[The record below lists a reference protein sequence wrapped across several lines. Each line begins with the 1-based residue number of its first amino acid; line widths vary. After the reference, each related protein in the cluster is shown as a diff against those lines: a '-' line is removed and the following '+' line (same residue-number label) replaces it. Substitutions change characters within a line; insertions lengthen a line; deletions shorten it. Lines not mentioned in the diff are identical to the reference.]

1 MTFYFLL
8 PTNQSEYC
16 TATTVYDPMPHLP
29 IVQCD
34 ASITTQNIRKRK
46 RETVLADISPALS
59 NRLSSSAIHDTNP
72 QFCLDN
78 TGCLG
83 DSTGVFTRQR
93 CLHRKRRVF
102 QQPPANHKPP
112 FTDGI
117 SQMPLS
123 DSSQNTCISGACS
136 PPVSPKT
143 ICPIPYQQ
151 PQTLC
156 ASASCLRPCHICH
169 RRPTTRE
176 YVDAYADCDL
186 CGGRSCYIC
195 LRHCDSVDC
204 SGLLRTPTSG
214 LQERP
219 DDDEWQTERARK
231 VCSACA
237 VEGVTESGKEVIRCL
252 ECVRG
257 LQSQWQ
263 ALPLD

>member
-1 MTFYFLL
+1 MTFYLSP

-29 IVQCD
+29 IIQCD
-34 ASITTQNIRKRK
+34 ASITAQNIRKRK
-46 RETVLADISPALS
+46 RELALAEISPDLS
-59 NRLSSSAIHDTNP
+59 NRLVSSSVHDNP

-78 TGCLG
+78 TGRSSG
-83 DSTGVFTRQR
+83 SAEVFTRQR
-93 CLHRKRRVF
+93 CIHRKRRLF
-102 QQPPANHKPP
+102 QQPPAYHKSP
-112 FTDGI
+112 FADGI
-117 SQMPLS
+117 SHITQS
-123 DSSQNTCISGACS
+123 DSSQNTRISGDSS

-143 ICPIPYQQ
+143 ITPSQYQQ
-151 PQTLC
+151 PQTFC

-169 RRPTTRE
+169 RKPTTRE

-195 LRHCDSVDC
+195 LRHCDSIDC
-204 SGLLRTPTSG
+204 SGLLRTPTSS

-237 VEGVTESGKEVIRCL
+237 IEGIADSGKEVIRCL

-257 LQSQWQ
+257 LQSQWR
-263 ALPLD
+263 ALHLD